1 MRWRAGVQSGA
12 RPRCPRPHPRFGRV
26 CATCTYM
33 YYCLYST
40 WSVWL
45 PFRASRC
52 TGVLLFLIGAA
63 PRIEHHGLQRFTIAH
78 ARWLLRAGN
87 GRVVPRQERLQ
98 SLGLSITHPDNLT
111 EQLGISGPPIVK
123 IGRPSA
129 GPPQAPSSPLAP
141 TCPATSVSPQL
152 PFPFPLPP
160 SPPPYHSPHL

>member
-1 MRWRAGVQSGA
+1 MRGQDARVRIPASGGCVRLVPTCTTACTLLGLSGCRFEHPGA
-12 RPRCPRPHPRFGRV
+12 RV
-26 CATCTYM
+26 
-33 YYCLYST
+33 
-40 WSVWL
+40 
-45 PFRASRC
+45 
-52 TGVLLFLIGAA
+52 VLLFLIGAA